1 LPPAREDRVRY
12 IGGVPF
18 SLLGAPLDIGEGAKL
33 EILGLPGDDLQTH
46 TVDQLLFMYTPK
58 NSPGTLQ
65 KIGLGF
71 RPTDEILFSGDLWL
85 VHPPG
90 FFDETMRGLI
100 TADLIR
106 ERRRRFDFRPQN
118 RKEKDALKAGFDLIT
133 VKPGHG
139 PEFLG
144 SRLIGTLLARRDF
157 LVKLGFDEN
166 DKKDILNNPEFSKR
180 IEGLKE
186 NAYRNF
192 VEALK
197 LWLKPLD
204 ANGFNY
210 TVDEVSGFLQRI
222 YQEQNGGGELVG
234 QDRRERRT
242 DLKNKLDRL
251 KSDGQQPPEL
261 QMVAGTALALIE
273 KAI

>member
-1 LPPAREDRVRY
+1 
-12 IGGVPF
+12 
-18 SLLGAPLDIGEGAKL
+18 
-33 EILGLPGDDLQTH
+33 
-46 TVDQLLFMYTPK
+46 MYTPK

-186 NAYRNF
+186 NAHRIF

-210 TVDEVSGFLQRI
+210 TVDDVAGFLQRI